1 MAAPHLVRE
10 WEASEALW
18 TRLVANFSTVAEDAM
33 PTPSCV
39 LCALHFA
46 SYV

>member
-10 WEASEALW
+10 WEASEAL
-18 TRLVANFSTVAEDAM
+18 LALVVANFFTVAEDAI
-33 PTPSCV
+33 PTPFSV